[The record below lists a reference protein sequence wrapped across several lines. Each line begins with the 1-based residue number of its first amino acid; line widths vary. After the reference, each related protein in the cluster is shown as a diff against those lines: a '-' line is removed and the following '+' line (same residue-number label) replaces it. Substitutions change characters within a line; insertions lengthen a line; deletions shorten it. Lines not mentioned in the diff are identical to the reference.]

1 MRSTIEL
8 AWAAGFL
15 EGEGSFLNY
24 GSPSV
29 TAAQVH
35 PEPIERL
42 NRMFPGTVSQR
53 KTHGFSD
60 KTITVWKANSG
71 LSVEI
76 MMTLYTLMSPK
87 RKGEIEV
94 CLDRWKQSRLM
105 KRRGTGKCG
114 RGHSLTPE
122 NVYIVQGK
130 YQKCR
135 ACRTLRKRN
144 NRALS
149 SGVN

>member
-24 GSPSV
+24 GSPCV

-35 PEPIERL
+35 PEPIERI
-42 NRMFPGTVSQR
+42 NRIFPGTVSQR

-60 KTITVWKANSG
+60 KTITVWKAKSG
-71 LSVEI
+71 LSIEI

-87 RKGEIEV
+87 RKGEIDA
-94 CLDRWKQSRLM
+94 CLDRWKRSRLM

-114 RGHSLTPE
+114 RGHPLTPE
-122 NVYIVQGK
+122 NVYLVQGK

-135 ACRTLRKRN
+135 ACRASWKRD
-144 NRALS
+144 NRLS
-149 SGVN
+149 SSAVN